1 MTSRRRSRDSSP
13 SAGRGLHHVALW
25 STDVA
30 ADVAK
35 LRDLGVPLE
44 DREPRDGFTGRL
56 SYLAAS
62 AFDGARLEV
71 VEPEAALAGNN
82 PLSGHITRIDHVVLR
97 VPSVA
102 AVSEH
107 FDAWFGVPTK
117 RTMERGEQA
126 FAFMRPGD
134 IVIEVIGPKTGGEPG
149 SGRIAGLA
157 FEVREID
164 ALTEHVRGKGY
175 PIGEPHPALQGGR
188 IVSIHPTGA
197 AGCRW
202 RSSTS
207 RGRRGRRNVSTQHC
221 DLAVKRW
228 RASHPPTRNAVGD
241 TPTAP
246 GEGCASALT
255 AGTTSPSTLSLVPK
269 GALLWRRPIAPRP
282 RTGEGLGVRATRCCQ
297 RMPSAKRING
307 WRWVLEEA
315 WSGYPL
321 PQSVGSSL
329 TTNH

>member
-1 MTSRRRSRDSSP
+1 MGIAVRDLDEALGLFRDTLGMPCVKQGEMPARGVRVAMLAAGRSYLEVIQPVDESSP
-13 SAGRGLHHVALW
+13 FARFIAERGQGLHHVALW

-35 LRDLGVPLE
+35 LRDLGVPLD

-62 AFDGARLEV
+62 AFDGAQLEV
-71 VEPEAALAGNN
+71 VEPEAALSVRLRRTVEG
-82 PLSGHITRIDHVVLR
+82 SEHITRIDHVVLR

-157 FEVREID
+157 FEVWEID
-164 ALTEHVRGKGY
+164 ALTEHVRAKGY

-188 IVSIHPTGA
+188 IVSIHHTGA
-197 AGCRW
+197 CGVPVAFIGFAG
-202 RSSTS
+202 S
-207 RGRRGRRNVSTQHC
+207 
-221 DLAVKRW
+221 
-228 RASHPPTRNAVGD
+228 
-241 TPTAP
+241 P
-246 GEGCASALT
+246 G
-255 AGTTSPSTLSLVPK
+255 P
-269 GALLWRRPIAPRP
+269 
-282 RTGEGLGVRATRCCQ
+282 
-297 RMPSAKRING
+297 AKR
-307 WRWVLEEA
+307 
-315 WSGYPL
+315 
-321 PQSVGSSL
+321 
-329 TTNH
+329 